1 MVPTKNHH
9 DLCQWFLSR
18 NSGTSES
25 CKKLWE
31 MGRRLVKEQDYQ
43 GRSRLENKLTS
54 YLHYHGVGLW
64 FIAADKLVG
73 SKGNLTCVDEKVGH
87 KTIR

>member
-1 MVPTKNHH
+1 M
-9 DLCQWFLSR
+9 
-18 NSGTSES
+18 
-25 CKKLWE
+25 
-31 MGRRLVKEQDYQ
+31 VKEQDYQ